1 MAAQQTNPHA
11 VLHHPR
17 SKAGVD
23 RHRVGKG
30 RTMSKKEPERKRK
43 LKRKSPPEAH
53 APLRREEAESTAL
66 PTWSPAEE
74 ICGVFCECL
83 PGWTLA

>member
-1 MAAQQTNPHA
+1 
-11 VLHHPR
+11 
-17 SKAGVD
+17 
-23 RHRVGKG
+23 
-30 RTMSKKEPERKRK
+30 MSKKEPERKRK

-53 APLRREEAESTAL
+53 APLRHEEAESTAL
-66 PTWSPAEE
+66 PTRSPAEE